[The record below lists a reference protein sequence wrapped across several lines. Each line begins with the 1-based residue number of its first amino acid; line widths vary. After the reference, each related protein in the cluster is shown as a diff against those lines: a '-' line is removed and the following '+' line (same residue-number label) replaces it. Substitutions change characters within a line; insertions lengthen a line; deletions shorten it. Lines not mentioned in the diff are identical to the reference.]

1 MPIPFEALLP
11 YGIMIV
17 MFGATG
23 TGLAALKTWHNEGKN
38 PRYSLDQWDRLIGIT
53 VQQRDRRLTGSITG
67 QVAQAVAPPGFE
79 LNNPWKL
86 EKRYS

>member
-1 MPIPFEALLP
+1 MPIPFETLLP

-23 TGLAALKTWHNEGKN
+23 TGLAALKTWHNEGKA
-38 PRYSLDQWDRLIGIT
+38 PRYSLDQWDRQM
-53 VQQRDRRLTGSITG
+53 QQRDRRLTGSITG